1 MVFIKGHKTNKGK
14 HWKVGK
20 EGRKRMSKGQKGKKN
35 PHSKEWNKKIS
46 KANKGQIPWS
56 KGKKLSKEHIEK
68 VRKANTGKKRSDEIK
83 KKLSKIHIGLQAKEN
98 HPNWQGGMSFE
109 PYSID
114 WTETLR
120 RSIRERDH
128 YTCQLYGI
136 YGNVVHHIDYDKKNC
151 DPKNLITLSKKGNSV
166 VNFNR
171 KYWTNYFQNI
181 MCKRLELCSRL

>member
-1 MVFIKGHKTNKGK
+1 MPFQKGHKINKGK

-35 PHSKEWNKKIS
+35 PHTKEWNKKIS

-83 KKLSKIHIGLQAKEN
+83 KKMREALKGIFSLEK
-98 HPNWQGGMSFE
+98 HPNWQGGISFE
-109 PYSID
+109 PYSTD

-120 RSIRERDH
+120 RSIRQRDN
-128 YTCQLYGI
+128 YTCQLCGKEPAI
-136 YGNVVHHIDYDKKNC
+136 CVHHIDYDKKNC
-151 DPKNLITLSKKGNSV
+151 NPKNLITLCKKGNSV
-166 VNFNR
+166 VNYNR
-171 KYWTNYFQNI
+171 EYWTNYFQNI
-181 MCKRLELCSRL
+181 MLKRSEL